1 MTHLLSEGK
10 KNSHRG
16 WATSLHRR
24 QNSGIVDVQDVPLPE
39 HIENGKK
46 FQISGIWYY
55 FTHAP
60 CLLLFI
66 LLLHLVLA
74 AVRCLPWV
82 LSLSPDIGTVFNGW
96 YFLSSSCPLPSHPA
110 SVMVTLRELW

>member
-24 QNSGIVDVQDVPLPE
+24 QNSWIVNVQDVPLPE

-60 CLLLFI
+60 CLFLFI